1 MVPEDGQ
8 GLQACREQVFE
19 ACGCVVTGE
28 SLGAHDIEGSKR
40 SLVSPPLSRLPARTH
55 GERAGGL
62 HGPIAPSAGH
72 EGAPVP
78 GCLLP
83 FMVRPRA
90 LSERPRR
97 CGRPSFPTARRDS
110 LSSRSDNFP

>member
-40 SLVSPPLSRLPARTH
+40 SLVSSPLSRLPARTH

-62 HGPIAPSAGH
+62 HGPIAPS
-72 EGAPVP
+72 
-78 GCLLP
+78 
-83 FMVRPRA
+83 RA
-90 LSERPRR
+90 TKERLWLVVCCHSW
-97 CGRPSFPTARRDS
+97 CGRVLQASDS
-110 LSSRSDNFP
+110 DGHPFRPPGTIV

>member
-8 GLQACREQVFE
+8 GVQAYREHVSE
-19 ACGCVVTGE
+19 ACGYVLTE
-28 SLGAHDIEGSKR
+28 EALGSHDIEGSKR
-40 SLVSPPLSRLPARTH
+40 SLVSSPLSRLPARTH
-55 GERAGGL
+55 CERAGGL

-72 EGAPVP
+72 EGASVA

-90 LSERPRR
+90 PSERF
-97 CGRPSFPTARRDS
+97 GRPSFPTARHDS

>member
-40 SLVSPPLSRLPARTH
+40 SLVSPPLSRFPARTH

-72 EGAPVP
+72 KRSACGWLFAAIHGAAACSKRTSVAMRTAI
-78 GCLLP
+78 LSD
-83 FMVRPRA
+83 RP
-90 LSERPRR
+90 
-97 CGRPSFPTARRDS
+97 AR
-110 LSSRSDNFP
+110 